1 MARLIA
7 RARRVVLGCALAA
20 SAGASAPVPQ
30 APDAAPPL
38 LNPMFQ
44 SHAVLQRDRPIA
56 LWGRARPGERVT
68 VTLAGRRASALADGT
83 GRWQVELPPFGP
95 GGPHQLAAAT
105 DSGETRTL
113 DDVLIGDVYLCSG
126 QSNMEW
132 PVQSTLNARREIAQS
147 ANESIRLFSVA
158 RAAAPEPRDRFATA
172 PAWQRAGPETVAGF
186 SATCFYFARELQKT
200 VNVPLGL
207 IHSSWGGSNIE
218 AWISGEGLRRA
229 GDFDEQVDLLGLY
242 ARDEAAA
249 VRRLGDRWAA
259 WWRSRVPTPEGEEPW
274 QSRGADG
281 WRDVPAFRS
290 WKAWGVPELADLNGM
305 VWFRRIVSLTEAQAK
320 GRATLSLGAID
331 ELDQT
336 WVNGEPIA
344 NTFGWGAPRHYTL
357 AAGVLR
363 PGENLIVVN
372 VLSTWDQGGMLG
384 PAESVRLRLADG
396 SEVALGTGWQY
407 KLAPADV
414 GTPPRGPWHAIG
426 GLSTL
431 YNAMIA
437 PIGRYGLRGV
447 LWYQGESNAN
457 AADAYEGL
465 LTGLM
470 ADWRDAFGTDLS
482 FLIVQLPNF
491 GAPPAQPVASGWA
504 SLRDA
509 QRRAVLRDGRAGL
522 TVTIDIGDRH
532 ELHPPNKQEVGRRLA
547 RTARHVVYGE
557 ALTPSG
563 PVPASAERDGAR
575 VALTFRE
582 IDGRLVTYSSAH
594 PIGFELC
601 GADQASCRFVRA
613 DLEGTRVV
621 LHHTG
626 AVGPP
631 TRVRYCWGD
640 APICNLYDESGLPA
654 GPFELP
660 IGTSS
665 SPATR
670 N

>member
-38 LNPMFQ
+38 LDPMFQ

-83 GRWQVELPPFGP
+83 GRWLVELPPFGP

-158 RAAAPEPRDRFATA
+158 RAAAPGPRDRFAAA
-172 PAWQRAGPETVAGF
+172 PAWQRAGPETVGGF

-259 WWRSRVPTPEGEEPW
+259 WWRSRVPTPAGEEPW

-281 WRDVPAFRS
+281 WRDVPDFRS
-290 WKAWGVPELADLNGM
+290 WKTWSVPELAELNGM
-305 VWFRRIVSLTEAQAK
+305 VWFRRVVSLTEGQA
-320 GRATLSLGAID
+320 RQAATLSLGAID

-563 PVPASAERDGAR
+563 PVPASAEREGAR
-575 VALTFRE
+575 VALTFRD
-582 IDGRLVTYSSAH
+582 IDGRLVAYSSAH

-621 LHHTG
+621 LHDTG
-626 AVGPP
+626 ASGPP
-631 TRVRYCWGD
+631 TRIRYCWGD

-665 SPATR
+665 SPATP

>member
-7 RARRVVLGCALAA
+7 RARHVVLGCAIAA
-20 SAGASAPVPQ
+20 SAGASPQ
-30 APDAAPPL
+30 APDPAPPL
-38 LNPMFQ
+38 LDPMFQ
-44 SHAVLQRDRPIA
+44 RHAVLQRDRPIA

-68 VTLAGRRASALADGT
+68 VTLAGHRASALADGT
-83 GRWQVELPPFGP
+83 GRWQVELPPLAS

-105 DSGETRTL
+105 DSGETHTL

-158 RAAAPEPRDRFATA
+158 RASAPGPGDRFATA
-172 PAWQRAGPETVAGF
+172 PAWQLAGPETVGGF

-218 AWISGEGLRRA
+218 AWISGEGLRRV
-229 GDFDEQVDLLGLY
+229 GGFDEQVDLLGLY

-259 WWRSRVPTPEGEEPW
+259 WWRSRVPAPAGEEPW
-274 QSRGADG
+274 QSRTGDG

-290 WKAWGVPELADLNGM
+290 WTSWGVPELAELNGM
-305 VWFRRIVSLTEAQAK
+305 VWFRRLVSLTELQARQ
-320 GRATLSLGAID
+320 GATLSLGGID

-344 NTFGWGAPRHYTL
+344 NTFGWGAPRDYTL
-357 AAGVLR
+357 PAGVLEA
-363 PGENLIVVN
+363 GENLIVVN

-384 PAESVRLRLADG
+384 PAEAVRLRLADG
-396 SEVALGTGWQY
+396 SEVPLATGWQY

-437 PIGRYGLRGV
+437 PIDGYGLRGV
-447 LWYQGESNAN
+447 LWYQGESNAG

-470 ADWRDAFGTDLS
+470 ADWRRASGADLP

-557 ALTPSG
+557 TLTPSG
-563 PVPASAERDGAR
+563 PIPASAEREGGAR
-575 VALTFRE
+575 VVLTFHDIE
-582 IDGRLVTYSSAH
+582 GRLVTYSSAH

-613 DLEGTRVV
+613 ALEGTRVV
-621 LHHTG
+621 LHDAG
-626 AVGPP
+626 ASGPP

-640 APICNLYDESGLPA
+640 APVCNLYDESGLPA
-654 GPFELP
+654 GPFELQL
-660 IGTSS
+660 GTSGA
-665 SPATR
+665 PATR